1 VKRFLP
7 LLLLGLWLL
16 AWGEVT
22 VANVVS
28 GVALIV
34 VLFLVFPSGRG
45 TVRVHVR
52 PIGMLRLLGYVVGQL
67 AVSNVLV
74 AREIVSRRSRVR
86 TGVIEYRLEQPSDLT
101 ITLVA
106 NILALTPGTMPVDV
120 THDPPT
126 IRVHFLLL
134 YDREIARR
142 SIGRL
147 ERLVVA
153 AVQPRPETA
162 IEGPTP

>member
-1 VKRFLP
+1 MKRFLP
-7 LLLLGLWLL
+7 LVLLGLWLL

-22 VANVVS
+22 VANVLS
-28 GVALIV
+28 GIALIV
-34 VLFLVFPSGRG
+34 VLFLVFPSGRD
-45 TVRVHVR
+45 TARARVR
-52 PIGMLRLLGYVVGQL
+52 PIGVVRLVGYVVGQL

-74 AREIVSRRSRVR
+74 AREIVTRRSRVR
-86 TGVIEYRLEQPSDLT
+86 TGVIDYELRQPTDLT

-134 YDREIARR
+134 YDLEVARR

-147 ERLVVA
+147 EDLVVA
-153 AVQPRPETA
+153 AVQPRPPTPH
-162 IEGPTP
+162 EGPTP